1 MFTPAAEAVGGLFS
15 SLPQSG
21 SSQGSSAARASNLR
35 QKKSDPALTV
45 AMPGA
50 EPVWVAC
57 LPACMATPQTH
68 SPKEIHF

>member
-45 AMPGA
+45 AM
-50 EPVWVAC
+50 
-57 LPACMATPQTH
+57 LPWG
-68 SPKEIHF
+68 

>member
-1 MFTPAAEAVGGLFS
+1 MDTDISGHGRSSPDVFMPAAEAVGGLFS

-45 AMPGA
+45 AM
-50 EPVWVAC
+50 
-57 LPACMATPQTH
+57 LPWG
-68 SPKEIHF
+68 